1 MLRMSL
7 VYNDIKKYVFV
18 FVCCP
23 LDCVTGVRTARQ
35 RADDERTISICTNS
49 VSISVIV
56 FIVETVLRN

>member
-18 FVCCP
+18 FVCC
-23 LDCVTGVRTARQ
+23 LLGCVTGFRTARQ
-35 RADDERTISICTNS
+35 RADDERTINICTNS
-49 VSISVIV
+49 ASISVIV